1 MGDLLRLLTRWA
13 SPLAFAAAAVVI
25 AVHLTRSGTP
35 IETSS
40 LVPRLELTAPTFT
53 LGALVGIALPLYLVT
68 MASQNV
74 PGVAVMRGFGY
85 EVPWRRAMLVT
96 GAGTVLG
103 APAGG
108 HAINLAAISAALAAG
123 PDAGE
128 DRSRRWVASVT
139 SGFVLVP
146 VGIAAAA
153 FATLVSLAP
162 EGVVPAVAGL
172 ALMGTLAASLRSALA
187 EPGEQVPAVVTFAV
201 AASGIAVAGVSAA
214 FWALVAG
221 LVLRAVLHRPTD

>member
-1 MGDLLRLLTRWA
+1 
-13 SPLAFAAAAVVI
+13 
-25 AVHLTRSGTP
+25 
-35 IETSS
+35 
-40 LVPRLELTAPTFT
+40 
-53 LGALVGIALPLYLVT
+53 
-68 MASQNV
+68 
-74 PGVAVMRGFGY
+74 MRGFGY

-139 SGFVLVP
+139 SGLVLVP

-187 EPGEQVPAVVTFAV
+187 EPSEQVPAVVTFAV

-221 LVLRAVLHRPTD
+221 LMLRAVLHRPTD